1 MTAGQTDALVVVD
14 VQRDFLP
21 GGRLAVAHGDRV
33 IDPINRLLA
42 HFAARGLAV
51 FASRDWHPSEHC
63 SFREQGGPWP
73 VHCVAGSAGAA
84 FAEGLRLP
92 AQACVVSKATR
103 PESDSYSAF
112 GGTDLGQ
119 RLREAGVARLFVVG
133 LATDYC
139 VLHTVT
145 DALAAGFA
153 VVVVLDA
160 VAAVDAQP
168 GDGDRAIARMRG
180 LGASFADAAQIL
192 ADAAV
197 ERAARRDP

>member
-1 MTAGQTDALVVVD
+1 MTPGQADALVVVD

-21 GGRLAVAHGDRV
+21 GGSLAVAQGDRV
-33 IDPINRLLA
+33 IGPINRLLE
-42 HFAARGLAV
+42 HFAARGLPL
-51 FASRDWHPSEHC
+51 FASRDWHPPDHC
-63 SFREQGGPWP
+63 SFRERGGPWP

-84 FAEGLRLP
+84 FSEGLRLP

-112 GGTDLGQ
+112 GGTDLGH
-119 RLREAGVARLFVVG
+119 RLREAGVTRLFVTG

-153 VVVVLDA
+153 VVVVRDA

-168 GDGDRAIARMRG
+168 GDGDRAIERMRG
-180 LGASFADAAQIL
+180 LGAHFADTAEIL
-192 ADAAV
+192 AGAAV
-197 ERAARRDP
+197 Q